1 MAEIKIIT
9 EAELRSRIGLDL
21 KSIDCIEQAFYS
33 LATKSVVMPPIMRLD
48 ILDNNGEIDVKTA
61 YIPGL
66 ESLAIKISP
75 GFFDN
80 PSLGLPSV
88 NGLMVLFSTRTGL
101 VEALLLD
108 NGFLTDIR
116 TAAAGAVA
124 AKHLSRANSK
134 HAAII
139 GAGVQALLQLEALTL
154 VRDIKSATIWARD
167 FDKAEKAANQIKS
180 KLGLHTT
187 PCQTVFD
194 ATRDADII
202 VTATPSGKPLIN
214 RSDIKPGQHITAM
227 GADAEHKNE
236 VDAEVINDPRINYY
250 CDRLNQTRKLGEL
263 HHTIEKGLISASQE
277 FPEIGQVIAQQKP
290 ARQNETEITFCDLTG
305 TGIQDTAIATMAYQ
319 LCLKYQIGTTFETLE
334 NAQRHKT

>member
-1 MAEIKIIT
+1 
-9 EAELRSRIGLDL
+9 
-21 KSIDCIEQAFYS
+21 
-33 LATKSVVMPPIMRLD
+33 MPPIMRLD

-66 ESLAIKISP
+66 DSLAIKISP

-124 AKHLSRANSK
+124 AKHLSRAGST

-139 GAGVQALLQLEALTL
+139 GAGVQAKLQLEALTL
-154 VRDIKSATIWARD
+154 VRDIKSAGIWARD
-167 FDKAEKAANQIKS
+167 FGKAEIAAEQIRN
-180 KLGLHTT
+180 KLGLDIT
-187 PCQTVFD
+187 PCQTVNE

-202 VTATPSGKPLIN
+202 VTTTPSSDPLLALN
-214 RSDIKPGQHITAM
+214 DIKSGQHITAM
-227 GADAEHKNE
+227 GSDAEHKNE
-236 VDAEVINDPRINYY
+236 IDPQILADDRVSYF
-250 CDRLNQTRKLGEL
+250 CDRLSQTRKLGEL
-263 HHTIEKGLISASQE
+263 HHAIESGLIASSEQ
-277 FPEIGQVIAQQKP
+277 FPEIGQVIAMQKP
-290 ARQNETEITFCDLTG
+290 ARQTNQEITFCDLTG
-305 TGIQDTAIATMAYQ
+305 TGIQDTAIATLTYQ
-319 LCLKYQIGTTFETLE
+319 RCIQQKIGTNFET
-334 NAQRHKT
+334 